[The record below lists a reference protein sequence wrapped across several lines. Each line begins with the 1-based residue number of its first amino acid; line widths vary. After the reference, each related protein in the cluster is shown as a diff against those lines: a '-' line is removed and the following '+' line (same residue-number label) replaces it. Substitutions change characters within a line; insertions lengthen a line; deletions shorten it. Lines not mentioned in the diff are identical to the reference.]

1 MSFNINPEALI
12 VSLLGLIELTTKV
25 IALKKIAQIEERLT
39 RLENYKRTNEAINDL
54 IGQLVPLDQLFS
66 GTSSG
71 HQASPI

>member
-39 RLENYKRTNEAINDL
+39 RLENYKYTNEAINNL
-54 IGQLVPLDQLFS
+54 ISQS
-66 GTSSG
+66 
-71 HQASPI
+71 